1 MRLILFILIVVVGFN
16 NTLQAQVPEA
26 NLLVKI
32 HEVTTTEMNSISNP
46 LQGSFSFNTN
56 LNKMFVFNGTE
67 WTEMTTIE
75 SEAYPGHFIINSS
88 GTQTISGLPFAP
100 SYIIFSGHPNI
111 QTTTI
116 NSDNGVGNNSNTT
129 VNTFGT
135 MSGYSRNDGGTI
147 NQQVTFVGGNAS
159 SINDISRY
167 ANTGECIGVRY
178 ANFNGDNLG
187 LTTAIL
193 TGFTSDGFTIN
204 VNNHTDNLVVM
215 FTAFK

>member
-1 MRLILFILIVVVGFN
+1 MRLILFILNVIVFSN
-16 NTLQAQVPEA
+16 SLQAQVPEA

-32 HEVTTTEMNSISNP
+32 QELTTTEMNSISNP
-46 LQGSFSFNTN
+46 LPGSFSFNTT

-67 WTEMTTIE
+67 WTEMTTKGT
-75 SEAYPGHFIINSS
+75 EAYPGHFIIGSTGS
-88 GTQTISGLPFAP
+88 QTISGLPFKP
-100 SYIIFSGHPNI
+100 SYIVFTGHPNI
-111 QTTTI
+111 QSTNI
-116 NSDNGVGNNSNTT
+116 SSDNGVRDNSNTF
-129 VNTFGT
+129 VNNFGT
-135 MSGYSRNDGGTI
+135 MHGYSRNNGGTI
-147 NQQVTFVGGNAS
+147 NQQVIYVGGNAS

-187 LTTAIL
+187 LTTAIF

-204 VNNHTDNLVVM
+204 VNNHTDNVVVM